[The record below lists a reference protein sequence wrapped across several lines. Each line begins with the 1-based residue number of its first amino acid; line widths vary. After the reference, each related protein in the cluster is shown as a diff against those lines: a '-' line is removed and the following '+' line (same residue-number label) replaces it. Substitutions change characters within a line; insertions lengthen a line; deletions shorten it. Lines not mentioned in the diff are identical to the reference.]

1 MKLLLDANI
10 SWRLIAK
17 LKTHF
22 EDCFHA
28 DHIGIPVRAK
38 DTAIWNHALTNELI
52 IVTNDDDFL
61 NFATA
66 KGFPPKVV
74 LLKTGNQSNSFIEVL
89 LVKHKEEIK
98 VLNASVEY
106 GFLEIF

>member
-10 SWRLIAK
+10 SWRLTAK
-17 LKTHF
+17 LKSDFT
-22 EDCFHA
+22 DCLHV
-28 DHIGIPVRAK
+28 DHIGLTIPAK
-38 DTAIWNHALTNELI
+38 DIKIWDYALLNNLI

-61 NFATA
+61 NLATD

-74 LLKTGNQSNSFIEVL
+74 LLRTGNQSNNYMLEL
-89 LVKHKEEIK
+89 LIKHKDDIK
-98 VLNASVEY
+98 ALFLSNEY